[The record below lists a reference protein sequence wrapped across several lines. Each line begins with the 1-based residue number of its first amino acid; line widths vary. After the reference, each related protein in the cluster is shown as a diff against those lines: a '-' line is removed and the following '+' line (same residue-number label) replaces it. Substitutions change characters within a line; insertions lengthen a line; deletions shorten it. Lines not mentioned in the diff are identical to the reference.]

1 MGFQTVLMDA
11 DGTLF
16 DFHAAQRQALQNTL
30 RAYSLPFSEETLT
43 LYDTL
48 NEGLWRRLER
58 GEITREQLLSSRF
71 RLLFERL
78 GVFVDSSR
86 FNADYLSAL
95 ADGAFLLPGAL
106 ALCRRLHQHRRL
118 YLATNGVEAVQK
130 KRLRLSALAP
140 YIDDIFVSEDIGFTK
155 PDPRYFEGVFLRLG
169 NPDRESAIMLGDSLG
184 ADILGAA
191 NAGIASCW
199 LCPDEEKQP
208 EGVQPDYRITRLEDF
223 LPIVLG
229 E

>member
-30 RAYSLPFSEETLT
+30 SAYALPFSEETLT

-48 NEGLWRRLER
+48 NEGLWRQLER
-58 GEITREQLLSSRF
+58 GEITREQLLGCRF
-71 RLLFERL
+71 QLLFERL
-78 GVFVDSSR
+78 GVAVDSAR
-86 FNADYLSAL
+86 FNEDYLLAL
-95 ADGAFLLPGAL
+95 AEGAFLLPGAL
-106 ALCRRLHQHRRL
+106 ELCRQLHGCRRL
-118 YLATNGVEAVQK
+118 YLATNGVQAVQE

-155 PDPRYFEGVFLRLG
+155 PDPRYFDGVFRRLG
-169 NPDRESAIMLGDSLG
+169 NPSRESAIMLGDSLG

-191 NAGIASCW
+191 KSGIASCW
-199 LCPDEEKQP
+199 FCPDRGIQP
-208 EGVQPDYRITRLEDF
+208 DIVQPDYRITQLEEF
-223 LPIVLG
+223 LPIVLF
-229 E
+229 